1 MKKDIDLIDVTW
13 RSLFKVVAVVI
24 LFYLLYLIRN
34 VIVWLFLGWIIAT
47 LLNPLIDIIE
57 KKGTPRT
64 VSAAI
69 VYTAILLFMGLI
81 IYIVVPP
88 LVSEVTILSS
98 SFVDYFAQ
106 IPSFLS
112 KIGIDSFSSLSSLSS
127 EIQDSLLKVSTNIL
141 NVFASL
147 FGSVFAGITIFV
159 LALFISIEDRDIIKG
174 IRLISP
180 KKFEEEVL
188 KKWDRARS
196 HVASWFGSRVLCSF
210 CVALMTFI
218 VCVLLKIKFALSL
231 AILSGLLNMVPFIG
245 PLLSGIILV
254 LFALTSWSKA
264 IAVIVLSVII
274 QQIESNILMPIFTK
288 KMTGLSTV
296 LVLVSIL
303 IGGILGGIV
312 GAILAIPLAGIIF
325 ELGKEYFNKRKIED

>member
-1 MKKDIDLIDVTW
+1 MKKEVDLVDVTW
-13 RSLFKVVAVVI
+13 RSLFKVAVVII

-47 LLNPLIDIIE
+47 LLNPLIDAIE
-57 KKGTPRT
+57 KRGTPRT

-69 VYTAILLFMGLI
+69 VYAGILFIMGMI
-81 IYIVVPP
+81 IYLVVPP
-88 LVSEVTILSS
+88 LVSEINVLSGT
-98 SFVDYFAQ
+98 FVDYFAQ

-112 KIGIDSFSSLSSLSS
+112 KIGIDSLSSLSSLSD
-127 EIQDSLLKVSTNIL
+127 EIQNSLIKVSTNIL

-159 LALFISIEDRDIIKG
+159 LALFISIEEKDIVKG
-174 IRLISP
+174 IKLVSP

-188 KKWDRARS
+188 KKWDRARY
-196 HVASWFGSRVLCSF
+196 HVASWFGSRVLCSLS
-210 CVALMTFI
+210 VALMTFI
-218 VCVLLKIKFALSL
+218 VCVFLKIKFALSL

-245 PLLSGIILV
+245 PLLSGVILL

-264 IAVIVLSVII
+264 IAVVILSIII
-274 QQIESNILMPIFTK
+274 QQIEGNILMPFFTK

-325 ELGKEYFNKRKIED
+325 ELGKEYFNKRKAED